1 MPEKV
6 KKLYEGEK
14 NMNETKST
22 VKGLKKQMA
31 AAVAM
36 VCVAAVALGSSTY
49 AWFVSN
55 NNVDAITT
63 DISAQSNSA
72 YLVIQEATA
81 DKTATD
87 NTSTSSATAEDRTA
101 VELYPAQVVNGTAA
115 GSYKFESAYAAAAG
129 NSLEKTSTR
138 FTVGTNGTAEEAV
151 TNSYAHKDT
160 FYIGTGGY
168 DGSFTNLKVEGVT
181 VSAKNTDKADLV
193 DAMRVL
199 VVCGNQWTVWKNGAE
214 VTSVE
219 TLNTTGDATEET
231 TLTAKYTDATN
242 KAIAASVSKNN
253 DVTVDIYVF
262 YDGADGQVNSD
273 NLADLQDC
281 GVTVTF
287 TATPSQPGN
296 NTQA

>member
-1 MPEKV
+1 
-6 KKLYEGEK
+6 
-14 NMNETKST
+14 MNEKKS
-22 VKGLKKQMA
+22 VNSLKRQMTA
-31 AAVAM
+31 AIAM
-36 VCVAAVALGSSTY
+36 VLVAGIALASATY

-101 VELYPAQVVNGTAA
+101 VALYPAQVVNGTAT
-115 GSYKFESAYAAAAG
+115 GSYKFESAYAAAG

-138 FTVGTNGTAEEAV
+138 FTVGNNGTAEEAV
-151 TNSYAHKDT
+151 NNTYAHKDT

-168 DGSFTNLKVEGVT
+168 DGSFTNLKVENVK
-181 VSAKNTDKADLV
+181 VSAKNTEKADLV
-193 DAMRVL
+193 NAMRVL
-199 VVCGNQWTVWKNGAE
+199 VVCGDQWTVWKNGAE
-214 VTSVE
+214 VTSVD
-219 TLNTTGDATEET
+219 TLNTAGNATETT

-242 KAIAASVSKNN
+242 KAIAASVSKDN

-262 YDGADGQVNSD
+262 YDGADGEVNSD
-273 NLADLQDC
+273 NLADLKDC

-287 TATPSQPGN
+287 TATPAQPGN

>member
-1 MPEKV
+1 
-6 KKLYEGEK
+6 
-14 NMNETKST
+14 
-22 VKGLKKQMA
+22 
-31 AAVAM
+31 M

-81 DKTATD
+81 GKTATD

-101 VELYPAQVVNGTAA
+101 VALYPAQVVNGTTT

-138 FTVGTNGTAEEAV
+138 FTVGNNGTAEEAV
-151 TNSYAHKDT
+151 ANTYAHKDT

-181 VSAKNTDKADLV
+181 VSAKNADKADLV
-193 DAMRVL
+193 NAMRVL
-199 VVCGNQWTVWKNGAE
+199 VVCGDQWTVWKNGAE
-214 VTSVE
+214 VTSVD
-219 TLNTTGDATEET
+219 TLNTAGNATETT

-242 KAIAASVSKNN
+242 KAIAASVSQNN

-273 NLADLQDC
+273 NLADLKDC

-296 NTQA
+296 KTQA

>member
-1 MPEKV
+1 
-6 KKLYEGEK
+6 
-14 NMNETKST
+14 MNETKS
-22 VKGLKKQMA
+22 VKALKKQMA
-31 AAVAM
+31 AAIAM
-36 VCVAAVALGSSTY
+36 VCVAAIALGSSTY

-55 NNVDAITT
+55 NSVQATTT

-101 VELYPAQVVNGTAA
+101 VALYPAQVVNGTTAE
-115 GSYKFESAYAAAAG
+115 SYKFESAYAAAAG
-129 NSLEKTSTR
+129 ASLEKASTR
-138 FTVGTNGTAEEAV
+138 FTVGENGTAAEAV
-151 TNSYAHKDT
+151 TNQYAHKDT

-168 DGSFTNLKVEGVT
+168 DGTFSNLKVENVS
-181 VSAKNTDKADLV
+181 VSATDSNKADLV
-193 DAMRVL
+193 NAMRVL
-199 VVCGNQWTVWKNGAE
+199 VVCENQWTVWKNGAE
-214 VTSVE
+214 VTSVD
-219 TLNTTGDATEET
+219 TLNTTGDATQT
-231 TLTAKYTDATN
+231 TALTANYTDNTN

-273 NLADLQDC
+273 NLADLKDC

-287 TATPSQPGN
+287 TATPAQPGN

>member
-1 MPEKV
+1 
-6 KKLYEGEK
+6 
-14 NMNETKST
+14 MNETKNNS
-22 VKGLKKQMA
+22 VKALKKQMA

-87 NTSTSSATAEDRTA
+87 STSTSSATAEDRTA
-101 VELYPAQVVNGTAA
+101 VALYPAQVVNGTAT

-138 FTVGTNGTAEEAV
+138 FTVGDNGTAAEAV
-151 TNSYAHKDT
+151 TNQYAHKDT

-181 VSAKNTDKADLV
+181 VSAKNADKADLV
-193 DAMRVL
+193 NAMRVL
-199 VVCGNQWTVWKNGAE
+199 VVCGDQWTVWKNGAE
-214 VTSVE
+214 VTSVD
-219 TLNTTGDATEET
+219 TLNTAGNATETT

-242 KAIAASVSKNN
+242 KAIAASVSKDN

-273 NLADLQDC
+273 NLADLKDC

-287 TATPSQPGN
+287 TATPAQPGN
-296 NTQA
+296 KTQA

>member
-1 MPEKV
+1 
-6 KKLYEGEK
+6 
-14 NMNETKST
+14 MNETKS
-22 VKGLKKQMA
+22 VKALKKQLA
-31 AAVAM
+31 AAIAM
-36 VCVAAVALGSSTY
+36 VLVAAIALGSSTY

-101 VELYPAQVVNGTAA
+101 VALYPAQVVNGTTT

-151 TNSYAHKDT
+151 NNSYAHKDT

-181 VSAKNTDKADLV
+181 VSAKNADKADLV
-193 DAMRVL
+193 NAMRVL
-199 VVCGNQWTVWKNGAE
+199 VVCGDQWTVWKNGAE
-214 VTSVE
+214 VTSVD
-219 TLNTTGDATEET
+219 TLNTAGNATETT

-242 KAIAASVSKNN
+242 KAIAASVSKDN

-273 NLADLQDC
+273 NLADLKDC

-296 NTQA
+296 NKQA

>member
-1 MPEKV
+1 MK
-6 KKLYEGEK
+6 
-14 NMNETKST
+14 ETKN
-22 VKGLKKQMA
+22 VKALKKQLA
-31 AAVAM
+31 AAIAM

-101 VELYPAQVVNGTAA
+101 VALYPAQVVNGTAT

-138 FTVGTNGTAEEAV
+138 FTVGNNGTAEEAV
-151 TNSYAHKDT
+151 ANTYAHKDT

-181 VSAKNTDKADLV
+181 VSAKNADKADLV
-193 DAMRVL
+193 NAMRVL
-199 VVCGNQWTVWKNGAE
+199 VVCGDQWTVWKNGAE
-214 VTSVE
+214 VTSVD
-219 TLNTTGDATEET
+219 TLNTAGNATETT

-242 KAIAASVSKNN
+242 KAIAASVSKDN

-273 NLADLQDC
+273 NLADLKDC

>member
-1 MPEKV
+1 MK
-6 KKLYEGEK
+6 
-14 NMNETKST
+14 ETKN
-22 VKGLKKQMA
+22 VKALKKQLA
-31 AAVAM
+31 AAIAM

-101 VELYPAQVVNGTAA
+101 VALYPAQVVNGTTT

-138 FTVGTNGTAEEAV
+138 FTVGNNGTAEEAV
-151 TNSYAHKDT
+151 ANTYAHKDT

-181 VSAKNTDKADLV
+181 VSAKNADKADLV
-193 DAMRVL
+193 NAMRVL
-199 VVCGNQWTVWKNGAE
+199 VVCGDQWTVWKNGAE
-214 VTSVE
+214 VTSVD
-219 TLNTTGDATEET
+219 TLNTAGNATETT

-242 KAIAASVSKNN
+242 KAIAASVSKDN

-273 NLADLQDC
+273 NLADLKDC

>member
-1 MPEKV
+1 
-6 KKLYEGEK
+6 
-14 NMNETKST
+14 MNETKS
-22 VKGLKKQMA
+22 VKALKKQLA
-31 AAVAM
+31 AAIAM
-36 VCVAAVALGSSTY
+36 VLVAAIALGSSTY

-87 NTSTSSATAEDRTA
+87 KTSESSATAEDRTA
-101 VELYPAQVVNGTAA
+101 VALYPAQVVNGTAT

-138 FTVGTNGTAEEAV
+138 FTVGENGTAPEAEK
-151 TNSYAHKDT
+151 NGYAHKDT

-193 DAMRVL
+193 NAMRVL
-199 VVCGNQWTVWKNGAE
+199 VVCGEQWTVWKNGAE
-214 VTSVE
+214 VTSVD
-219 TLNTTGDATEET
+219 TLNTAGNATETT

-242 KAIAASVSKNN
+242 KAIAASVSKDN

-262 YDGADGQVNSD
+262 YDGADGEVNSD
-273 NLADLQDC
+273 NLADLKDC

-296 NTQA
+296 NKQA

>member
-1 MPEKV
+1 
-6 KKLYEGEK
+6 
-14 NMNETKST
+14 MNETKS
-22 VKGLKKQMA
+22 VKALKKQLA
-31 AAVAM
+31 AAIAM

-101 VELYPAQVVNGTAA
+101 VALYPAQVVNGTAT

-138 FTVGTNGTAEEAV
+138 FTVGDNGTAAEAV
-151 TNSYAHKDT
+151 TNHYAHKDT

-181 VSAKNTDKADLV
+181 VSAKNADKADLV
-193 DAMRVL
+193 NAMRVL
-199 VVCGNQWTVWKNGAE
+199 VVCGDQWTVWKNGAE
-214 VTSVE
+214 VTSVD
-219 TLNTTGDATEET
+219 TLNTAGNATETT

-242 KAIAASVSKNN
+242 KAIAASVSKDN

-273 NLADLQDC
+273 NLADLKDC

>member
-1 MPEKV
+1 MIESKSV
-6 KKLYEGEK
+6 KA
-14 NMNETKST
+14 
-22 VKGLKKQMA
+22 LKKQLA
-31 AAVAM
+31 AAIAM

-81 DKTATD
+81 GKTATD

-101 VELYPAQVVNGTAA
+101 VALYPAQVVNGTTT

-138 FTVGTNGTAEEAV
+138 FTVGNNGTAEEAV
-151 TNSYAHKDT
+151 ANTYAHKDT

-181 VSAKNTDKADLV
+181 VSAKNADKADLV
-193 DAMRVL
+193 NAMRVL
-199 VVCGNQWTVWKNGAE
+199 VVCGDQWTVWKNGAE
-214 VTSVE
+214 VTSVD
-219 TLNTTGDATEET
+219 TLNTAGNATETT

-242 KAIAASVSKNN
+242 KAIAASVSKDN

-273 NLADLQDC
+273 NLADLKDC

>member
-1 MPEKV
+1 
-6 KKLYEGEK
+6 
-14 NMNETKST
+14 
-22 VKGLKKQMA
+22 
-31 AAVAM
+31 M

-63 DISAQSNSA
+63 DISAQFNSA

-87 NTSTSSATAEDRTA
+87 NTSESSATAT
-101 VELYPAQVVNGTAA
+101 
-115 GSYKFESAYAAAAG
+115 
-129 NSLEKTSTR
+129 
-138 FTVGTNGTAEEAV
+138 EAV
-151 TNSYAHKDT
+151 TSQYAHKDT

-168 DGSFTNLKVEGVT
+168 DGSFTNLKVEDVK
-181 VSAKNTDKADLV
+181 VSAKDNAKADLV
-193 DAMRVL
+193 
-199 VVCGNQWTVWKNGAE
+199 N
-214 VTSVE
+214 
-219 TLNTTGDATEET
+219 ATETT

-242 KAIAASVSKNN
+242 KAIAASVSQNN

-262 YDGADGQVNSD
+262 YDGADGEVNSD
-273 NLADLQDC
+273 NLADLKDC

-296 NTQA
+296 KTQA

>member
-1 MPEKV
+1 MIESKSV
-6 KKLYEGEK
+6 KA
-14 NMNETKST
+14 
-22 VKGLKKQMA
+22 LKKQLA
-31 AAVAM
+31 AAIAM

-101 VELYPAQVVNGTAA
+101 VALYPAQVVNGTAT

-138 FTVGTNGTAEEAV
+138 FTVGNNGTAEEAV
-151 TNSYAHKDT
+151 ANTYAHKDT

-181 VSAKNTDKADLV
+181 VSAKNADKADLV
-193 DAMRVL
+193 NAMRVL
-199 VVCGNQWTVWKNGAE
+199 VVCGDQWTVWKNGAE
-214 VTSVE
+214 VTSVD
-219 TLNTTGDATEET
+219 TLNTAGNATETT

-242 KAIAASVSKNN
+242 KAIAASVSKDN

-273 NLADLQDC
+273 NLADLKDC

>member
-1 MPEKV
+1 MT
-6 KKLYEGEK
+6 
-14 NMNETKST
+14 ETKS
-22 VKGLKKQMA
+22 VKTLKKQLGA
-31 AAVAM
+31 AIAM

-101 VELYPAQVVNGTAA
+101 VALYPAQVVNGTTT
-115 GSYKFESAYAAAAG
+115 GSYKFESAYAAAAE

-138 FTVGTNGTAEEAV
+138 FTVGSNGTAEEAV
-151 TNSYAHKDT
+151 NNTYAHKDT

-168 DGSFTNLKVEGVT
+168 DGSFTNLKVENVK
-181 VSAKNTDKADLV
+181 VSAKDTAKADLV
-193 DAMRVL
+193 SAMRVL
-199 VVCGNQWTVWKNGAE
+199 VVCGDQWTVWKNGAE
-214 VTSVE
+214 VTSVD
-219 TLNTTGDATEET
+219 TLNTAGNATETT

-242 KAIAASVSKNN
+242 KAIAASVSKDN

-262 YDGADGQVNSD
+262 YDGADGEVNSD
-273 NLADLQDC
+273 NLADLKDC

-296 NTQA
+296 NKQA

>member
-1 MPEKV
+1 MNDSKSV
-6 KKLYEGEK
+6 KA
-14 NMNETKST
+14 
-22 VKGLKKQMA
+22 LKKQMGA
-31 AAVAM
+31 AIAM

-55 NNVDAITT
+55 NNVKATT
-63 DISAQSNSA
+63 TNISAQSNSA
-72 YLVIQEATA
+72 YLVIDTKTTSKTSTSAT
-81 DKTATD
+81 TATD
-87 NTSTSSATAEDRTA
+87 TTA
-101 VELYPAQVVNGTAA
+101 VKLYPAQVVNGTTTE
-115 GSYKFESAYAAAAG
+115 SYKFESAYAAAAD
-129 NSLEKTSTR
+129 NALEKAATR

-151 TNSYAHKDT
+151 NNSYAHKDT

-193 DAMRVL
+193 NAMRVL
-199 VVCGNQWTVWKNGAE
+199 VVCGDQWTVWENGKE
-214 VTSVE
+214 VTSVA
-219 TLNTTGDATEET
+219 TLKTDGTVTENT

-242 KAIAASVSKNN
+242 KAIAAFVSKDN
-253 DVTVDIYVF
+253 DVTVDVYVF
-262 YDGADGQVNSD
+262 YDGADGEVNSD
-273 NLADLQDC
+273 NLADLADC